1 MRSIQKYRERLQ
13 RVIFMVRHHQFANA
27 SHASKILSCHPTT
40 VKRLIIRL
48 RLEGHQIKY
57 ERSLGRYVLEE

>member
-1 MRSIQKYRERLQ
+1 
-13 RVIFMVRHHQFANA
+13 MVRHHQFANA